1 MKKILLALL
10 LLPLLSFAQSDLE
23 NALKMGQVMLSGL
36 SIIKANKSGTKA
48 DSKTVSVVCIKN
60 KLTEKI
66 TFKLVG
72 KDANDLVIEK
82 ILIVQNDG
90 KECVFEI
97 LKGVYAYEVVLT
109 SNEIYKKGEY
119 KFDDDIVITVKKEE

>member
-1 MKKILLALL
+1 
-10 LLPLLSFAQSDLE
+10 
-23 NALKMGQVMLSGL
+23 MLSGL